1 VGFGGDG
8 WPLVRPEAVDEQS
21 KHAGR
26 AVIAAQLA
34 VDFKAPLMRGQRV
47 LLQLAA
53 AISESQQVQCR
64 ELATSVQTENTA
76 PSSSLAEESSQEAWI
91 LVSILAATS
100 GPEKRRCI
108 HPTRVASLC
117 NNCPRRKGSGSR
129 GMQLR
134 SCSGAVEKEQRW
146 ARGLE
151 VLECIRVRDED
162 LALELLVGAD
172 LSATDHFGS
181 TPLILAARAGLESLC
196 KELLSRQDID
206 LNAQNHFGSSALI
219 CASTNGHLEICE
231 QLLRQGAAT
240 ELRTRL
246 NVTALGKAAAAGH
259 REVCHRL
266 LASGAAVDVKTKLG
280 QTVSELASQAGHT
293 DLASLLSA
301 TSNGH

>member
-1 VGFGGDG
+1 VRLGKVSELVLSELVRKFSTTLTVELAPVASRADGAIGCISRAGVIVGFGGDG
-8 WPLVRPEAVDEQS
+8 WPLVRPEATGSDEAVDEQS

-151 VLECIRVRDED
+151 VLECIR
-162 LALELLVGAD
+162 
-172 LSATDHFGS
+172 
-181 TPLILAARAGLESLC
+181 
-196 KELLSRQDID
+196 
-206 LNAQNHFGSSALI
+206 
-219 CASTNGHLEICE
+219 
-231 QLLRQGAAT
+231 
-240 ELRTRL
+240 
-246 NVTALGKAAAAGH
+246 
-259 REVCHRL
+259 
-266 LASGAAVDVKTKLG
+266 
-280 QTVSELASQAGHT
+280 
-293 DLASLLSA
+293 
-301 TSNGH
+301 